1 MKGRSTTTAAE
12 EGVRE
17 AHFQID
23 AALFE
28 ELGERLVSRPEIA
41 LAELVKNAYDADAKR
56 CRISISSERIIVADS
71 GHGLTETEFLRN
83 WMVVSTQDKGQQ
95 RFSRRFRRSMAGSK
109 GVGRFSARFLGSH
122 LELDTVAVDPET
134 NGKKRLVAKFD
145 WKHISKY
152 KTIQEIVV
160 PYTVGVAEESARLG
174 TTLRITNLREHVRE
188 LASDRVKT
196 DILRLIDPSGGL
208 ESPHFHQN
216 VRRGKNAKADPGF
229 QVVFREAE
237 DGEESATESVDV
249 AQAIL
254 NAYVGRVRIA
264 VDEEGHVDFKVF
276 WRGNQSP
283 IEHRTFALRRMATP
297 LTSTRLAKELGEK
310 DHRGVPKTLEDI
322 QHLPLA
328 AQLNTPVFID
338 LRFFPKRKGTFTNLP
353 VNGTQAQAWLKENGS
368 FAVVD
373 NKFVMPAYADQDSD
387 WLAIEASKA
396 RNERSWQSVLT
407 PALYPM
413 SAADKADPKRN
424 PMLALP
430 RMTQIF
436 GRVHISTQKRLD
448 DIDDDS
454 WLQPNMDRESLRA
467 NGAFNLLW
475 HLCRFA
481 AEAIAHFDRKQRLA
495 EQEAEER
502 KAQRAAKTAL
512 SAAISDIKSSKDIE
526 PAYRAKILEQLKAAE
541 SRILETEAYQNDARI
556 SLELMSL
563 MGVMAGFMTHEFEK
577 ALANMQRVARGIAA
591 LGRAKPEFK
600 DTADRIKKNEK
611 SLANYLEY
619 MRLFIE
625 KAREPVPEAFKA
637 RAQLVTATHA
647 LDSLAADHGVTIVI
661 DADAKMA
668 GPYVP
673 VAAYHGIVVNLVSN
687 AMKAIVP
694 RVGNGPRK
702 IRVFATNEGN
712 RHILVCA
719 DTGIGIPEYLRD
731 RIWDPLF
738 TTTAKSDENPL
749 GSGLGLGLSVVQR
762 VVTKF
767 GGRIELLKDAPPGY
781 TTAFRVSLPL
791 EDN

>member
-1 MKGRSTTTAAE
+1 MKSGETTKTVSDK
-12 EGVRE
+12 VRE

-56 CRISISSERIIVADS
+56 CRIIISPEKITVADS
-71 GHGLTETEFLRN
+71 GHGLTEQEFLRN
-83 WMVVSTQDKGQQ
+83 WMVVSTQEKGRR
-95 RFSRRFRRSMAGSK
+95 RFSRQFKRPMAGSK
-109 GVGRFSARFLGSH
+109 GVGRFSARFLGSY
-122 LELDTVAVDPET
+122 LELDTVAIDPET
-134 NGKKRLVAKFD
+134 NIRQRLVAKFD
-145 WKHISKY
+145 WKRISGY
-152 KTIQEIVV
+152 KTIQAIVV
-160 PYTVGVAEESARLG
+160 PYTVEAADESLRLG

-208 ESPHFHQN
+208 EPPRFHH
-216 VRRGKNAKADPGF
+216 NAHRTKSTEADPGF
-229 QVVFREAE
+229 QVVFRESE
-237 DGEESATESVDV
+237 DGDASAIESVSV

-254 NAYVGRVRIA
+254 DAYVGRVRIA
-264 VDEEGHVDFKVF
+264 VDEEGRVDFQVF
-276 WRGNQSP
+276 WRGNDAP
-283 IEHRTFALRRMATP
+283 VEHRSFVLRRMATP
-297 LTSTRLAKELGEK
+297 FTSKRLAKELGEK
-310 DHRGVPKTLEDI
+310 DHRGVPKALMDV

-328 AQLNTPVFID
+328 SQLNSPVFID
-338 LRFFPKRKGTFTNLP
+338 LRFFPKRKGTFTGLP
-353 VNGTQAQAWLKENGS
+353 VNGTQAQVWLKEHGS

-373 NKFVMPAYADQDSD
+373 NQFVMPAYADQDSD

-396 RNERSWQSVLT
+396 RNERSWQSVFT
-407 PALYPM
+407 PAMYPM

-430 RMTQIF
+430 RTTQLF

-454 WLQPNMDRESLRA
+454 WLQPNMDRESLRD
-467 NGAFNLLW
+467 NGAFSLLW

-481 AEAIAHFDRKQRLA
+481 AEAIAHFDRKQRLD
-495 EQEAEER
+495 EKDAEER
-502 KAQRAAKTAL
+502 EAQRAAKTAL
-512 SAAISDIKSSKDIE
+512 SAAIADIKKSEDIE
-526 PAYRAKILEQLKAAE
+526 PAYRDKILDQLKAAE
-541 SRILETEAYQNDARI
+541 SRIQEAEAYQYDARV

-577 ALANMQRVARGIAA
+577 ALANIQRVARGIAA

-600 DTADRIKKNEK
+600 ETADKIKKNEK

-619 MRLFIE
+619 MRLFVE
-625 KAREPVPEAFKA
+625 KAREPLPEKFKA
-637 RAQLVTATHA
+637 KAQLTTATHA
-647 LDSLAADHGVTIVI
+647 LESLAEDHGITISI

-694 RVGNGPRK
+694 RMGNGARK
-702 IRVFATNEGN
+702 IRVFATNEGS
-712 RHILVCA
+712 RHILTCT

-762 VVTKF
+762 VVQKF

-791 EDN
+791 DDN